1 MEGRYWWRGG
11 GSEVVGVREGGECEV
26 VGVKEGRGM
35 ERGKREGGSEER
47 HIHLQVHI
55 GLKVVRFRRK

>member
-35 ERGKREGGSEER
+35 ERGR
-47 HIHLQVHI
+47 
-55 GLKVVRFRRK
+55 VRW